1 MADKRTVS
9 VIDTNVFLSTG
20 DELFHKLDNR
30 DIVIPLVVYKEI
42 EKYRTNPGG
51 LGRSARTV
59 IRFLESLRTASAANM
74 SEIPAPIPGTTNTVR
89 IEIDHKDQSKL
100 DADIRDER
108 SNDTIIMAVARNLA
122 ADGDLELITNDAPLR
137 FLASVAAGIH
147 AIPYDTGDHESFD
160 GIVNVEAVN
169 ADDGDAGDS
178 PAGHLVRVA
187 RDDPSEPFDDE
198 DVVAAIDAGYRRPPS
213 NALAIIDHDDWR
225 ELRLKRT
232 VGDRVTVDNFDER
245 EWRSAGPVK
254 PRNLEQALA
263 SEWLND
269 PNIQMLSL
277 GGVAGG
283 GKSLLTIAYGLDAV
297 RHQQFDHVTVF
308 RSMYAVGRQDAGFL
322 PGDIDDKMRPWAQ
335 AVWDSVRKYDSLLGR
350 RGRKQTVASD
360 GVPKT
365 LEDRYA
371 NMITISPLTWIR
383 GRTFENQLIIV
394 DDAQSLDRSVL
405 LDMVSRLGSGSKIV
419 FTFDMDQQDNPYLSK
434 GTSIVSLVN
443 RLKSE
448 PLFAHVEFVK
458 SERSDLA
465 QLAGRLLKELD

>member
-1 MADKRTVS
+1 MSDKRIVS

-30 DIVIPLVVYKEI
+30 DIVIPLIVYKEI

-51 LGRSARTV
+51 LGRAARTV
-59 IRFLESLRTASAANM
+59 IRFLESVRVASDANM
-74 SEIPAPIPGTTNTVR
+74 SVVPVPISGTGNTVR

-100 DADIRDER
+100 DADVRDDK
-108 SNDTIIMAVARNLA
+108 SNDTIIMAVAKNLD
-122 ADGDLELITNDAPLR
+122 ADARARGTGPVELITNDAPLR
-137 FLASVAAGIH
+137 FLANVTAGIR
-147 AIPYDTGDHESFD
+147 AVPYDTGDHEAFD
-160 GIVNVEAVN
+160 GFVQVDA
-169 ADDGDAGDS
+169 AGFASSLDDVRD
-178 PAGHLVRVA
+178 PA
-187 RDDPSEPFDDE
+187 EPFDDE
-198 DVVAAIDAGYRRPPS
+198 DVIAAIDSGYRRPPA
-213 NALAIIDHDDWR
+213 NALAVIDHGDWH
-225 ELRLKRT
+225 ELKLKKT

-245 EWRSAGPVK
+245 AWRSAGPVK

-297 RHQQFDHVTVF
+297 RHHQFDHVTVF

-350 RGRKQTVASD
+350 RRPRRPAAAD
-360 GVPKT
+360 GVPET

-371 NMITISPLTWIR
+371 DMITISPLTWIR

-458 SERSDLA
+458 SERSALA

>member
-59 IRFLESLRTASAANM
+59 IRFLESMRTASAANM
-74 SEIPAPIPGTTNTVR
+74 SEIPVPIPGTTNTVR

-108 SNDTIIMAVARNLA
+108 SNDTIIMAVAKNLA

-169 ADDGDAGDS
+169 ADVEAAGDS

-198 DVVAAIDAGYRRPPS
+198 DVVGAIDAGYRRPPS
-213 NALAIIDHDDWR
+213 NALAIIDHDDWH

-297 RHQQFDHVTVF
+297 RHHQFDHVTVF

-350 RGRKQTVASD
+350 HRRKTVASD

-371 NMITISPLTWIR
+371 DMITISPLTWIR